1 MKRKSPKTTDAAT
14 LVLNPLSTFT
24 FNRSGRYLVALGEI
38 LPPPCSS
45 VYHPDQQ
52 GEVNTTGGLW
62 EAWYDAE
69 SPCSIRIVSN
79 PKELT
84 PITNVTA
91 WAFLGTSRKPE

>member
-1 MKRKSPKTTDAAT
+1 MKRKPPKTTEATT

-24 FNRSGRYLVALGEI
+24 FNRSGRYLIALGEI
-38 LPPPCSS
+38 IPPPRST

-62 EAWYDAE
+62 EALYDAD

>member
-1 MKRKSPKTTDAAT
+1 MKRKSPKTIDAAT
-14 LVLNPLSTFT
+14 LVLNPLSAFT

-52 GEVNTTGGLW
+52 GEVNTTGGLL

-69 SPCSIRIVSN
+69 SPCSISIVSN

>member
-69 SPCSIRIVSN
+69 SPCSISIVSS

-84 PITNVTA
+84 SITNVTA